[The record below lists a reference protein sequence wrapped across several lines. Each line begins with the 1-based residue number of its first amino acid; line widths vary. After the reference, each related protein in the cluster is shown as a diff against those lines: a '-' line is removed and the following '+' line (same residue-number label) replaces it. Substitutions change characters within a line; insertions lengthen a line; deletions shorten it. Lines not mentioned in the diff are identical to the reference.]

1 MKRITFLLISI
12 ICFIN
17 CSKNNESQEELDVSF
32 TGVWHL
38 VRIDGGFSAS
48 INYEKEQITWTINSD
63 KKTITI
69 KNTVDNYVGVLAI
82 FANNHSGTY
91 SYTIEKENNF
101 EYLIVEGKK
110 GVMNYTNEGL
120 EIDYG
125 LAVDDVRYTFKR

>member
-1 MKRITFLLISI
+1 MKRITFLLLFVASS
-12 ICFIN
+12 FLYTS
-17 CSKNNESQEELDVSF
+17 CSDDEKQEPLITF
-32 TGVWHL
+32 TGVL
-38 VRIDGGFSAS
+38 NLIKIEANIPN
-48 INYEKEQITWTINSD
+48 INYDKGQITWTVNTD